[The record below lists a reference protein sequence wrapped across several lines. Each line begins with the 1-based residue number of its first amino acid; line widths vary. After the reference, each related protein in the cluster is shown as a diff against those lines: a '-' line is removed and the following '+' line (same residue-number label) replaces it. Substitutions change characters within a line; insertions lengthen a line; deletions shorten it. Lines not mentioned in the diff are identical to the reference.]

1 TNFDYDTGPYEG
13 YEFETP
19 ARRYLF
25 KTDYSLN
32 SSNKFSFRYT
42 HLDSFTDVLA
52 SNSSSLG
59 FGNRRTSTFGLNFAN
74 SNYQIIE
81 DIRSGV
87 GEWNATFG
95 TSMANS
101 LIIGYTK
108 QDESR
113 SVRGDGRLFP
123 MVDILEEGTV
133 YTTFGYEPFTPNNEL
148 RYNTFQLQN
157 NFTKFTNKHAFT
169 VGGTLERYESEN
181 VFFPGSQG
189 AYVYNSLADFYA
201 DANDYL
207 ANPNRTTSPVNL
219 RRFQVRWSNI
229 PGLEKPLQPL
239 EVSYAGAYAQDEW
252 AVRDNFKITAGV
264 RFDVPFFGETGFA

>member
-1 TNFDYDTGPYEG
+1 
-13 YEFETP
+13 
-19 ARRYLF
+19 
-25 KTDYSLN
+25 
-32 SSNKFSFRYT
+32 
-42 HLDSFTDVLA
+42 
-52 SNSSSLG
+52 
-59 FGNRRTSTFGLNFAN
+59 
-74 SNYQIIE
+74 NYQIIE
-81 DIRSGV
+81 DIRSGI

-101 LIIGYTK
+101 LIVGYTK

-113 SVRGDGRLFP
+113 SVRGDGVLFP
-123 MVDILEEGTV
+123 MVDILDEGTV

-148 RYNTFQLQN
+148 RYNTFQIQN
-157 NFTKFTNKHAFT
+157 NFTKFTNRHALTF
-169 VGGTLERYESEN
+169 GGTFERYESEN
-181 VFFPGSQG
+181 SFFPGSQS

-264 RFDVPFFGETGFA
+264 RFDVPFFGETGFANEVADNLTFRDEHGQAVQFSTAKLPDANVLWSPRAGFNWAVDAERRTQLRGGTGVFTGRPAYVWISNQIGN